1 MSDKTRLALQ
11 FIDDMINNTYKSL
24 FKIDLFIKIR
34 KDGESLFPIHYMIKC
49 NRYKFIDKYISQCM
63 NIVDDMDNTIL
74 HYITRYINKDHA
86 EKYIHMCK
94 SLFKH
99 QNING
104 ETALMWGV
112 KYNPPLVKY
121 LLNEMYI
128 MDNNGYTALI
138 YIYLC
143 KSYLSNENITTLI
156 HLLRNE
162 SKLHITAINIKQDIK
177 LFYSSRG
184 VDINCKHVNT
194 SCMNQHDIIPR
205 KVYNIT
211 HTKVYNL

>member
-1 MSDKTRLALQ
+1 MFYFLLKMSSKALALL
-11 FIDDMINNTYKSL
+11 FIDDMINNTCKSIS
-24 FKIDLFIKIR
+24 KIDLFIKIR

-63 NIVDDMDNTIL
+63 NVVDDMGNTIL
-74 HYITRYINKDHA
+74 HYITQYITKDHA
-86 EKYIHMCK
+86 EKYIHICK
-94 SLFKH
+94 PLFKH

-104 ETALMWGV
+104 ETALMYAV

-128 MDNNGYTALI
+128 MDNKGYTALI

-143 KSYLSNENITTLI
+143 RSYLSNDNITTLL

-162 SKLHITAINIKQDIK
+162 SRLQYTVKPCIK

-184 VDINCKHVNT
+184 IDLNSKQIEL
-194 SCMNQHDIIPR
+194 QHDIIPR
-205 KVYNIT
+205 KVYNIK